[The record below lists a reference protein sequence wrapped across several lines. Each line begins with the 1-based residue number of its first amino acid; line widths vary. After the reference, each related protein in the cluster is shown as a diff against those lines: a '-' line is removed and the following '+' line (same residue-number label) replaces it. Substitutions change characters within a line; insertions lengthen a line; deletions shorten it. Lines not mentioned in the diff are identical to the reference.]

1 MLNEEDKMGFL
12 SNIFTWQHL
21 INLLDIGV
29 VWYAIYKLMMLL
41 RGTKAV
47 QLFKGVLVIIVIKL
61 ISWYLGLRTVSWIT
75 DQIINWG
82 IIAIIV
88 IFQPEIRRGLEHLG
102 RGSLFFNNKKKR
114 NEAQEKMIQALDK
127 AIQYMSKRRIGAL
140 MTIEMNT
147 GLEDYIETGIPLD
160 ADVSG
165 ELLINIFIPNTPLH
179 DGAVIIKNNR
189 IAVAA
194 AYLPLSESNLI
205 PKELGTRHRAAVGIS
220 EVTDALTIV
229 ISEETGAVTITKNN
243 ELIRNLTRQ
252 DYLKLLHNELVPEEE
267 KKQKNIFVRIV
278 NKAKNRKARK
288 EKRNSHVAGHK
299 RGRKH

>member
-1 MLNEEDKMGFL
+1 MQNF
-12 SNIFTWQHL
+12 FA
-21 INLLDIGV
+21 NLLTWSTVANVIDVLV
-29 VWYAIYKLMMLL
+29 VWYVVYRLMMLI

-47 QLFKGVLVIIVIKL
+47 QLLKGVLVIAIIKVV
-61 ISWYLGLRTVSWIT
+61 SWYMQLETVGYIIDMIIT
-75 DQIINWG
+75 WSVPALVI
-82 IIAIIV
+82 

-102 RGSLFFNNKKKR
+102 RGSVMPWRRDN
-114 NEAQEKMIQALDK
+114 AHEKETRMVKELDK

-140 MTIEMNT
+140 ITIQQNT

-179 DGAVIIKNNR
+179 DGAVIIRDNR

-229 ISEETGAVTITKNN
+229 ISEETGGVTVTNN
-243 ELIRNLTRQ
+243 NNLIRDLTRE
-252 DYLKLLHNELVPEEE
+252 DYLKLLTAQLVPPEDEPGNPVTSFFSDI
-267 KKQKNIFVRIV
+267 K
-278 NKAKNRKARK
+278 
-288 EKRNSHVAGHK
+288 HK
-299 RGRKH
+299 GGKTR

>member
-1 MLNEEDKMGFL
+1 MGLF
-12 SNIFTWQHL
+12 SSIFTWQHF
-21 INLLDIGV
+21 INLIDICV
-29 VWYAIYKLMMLL
+29 VWFAVYKLMMLL

-102 RGSLFFNNKKKR
+102 RGSLFFNNNKKQ
-114 NEAQEKMIQALDK
+114 NEAQEKMISALDM

-140 MTIEMNT
+140 ITIEMKT

-160 ADVSG
+160 ADISG
-165 ELLINIFIPNTPLH
+165 QLLINIFIPNTPLH

-229 ISEETGAVTITKNN
+229 ISEETGGVTITKNN

-252 DYLKLLHNELVPEEE
+252 DYLKLLRDELIPKEENKRQSFFVNFFE
-267 KKQKNIFVRIV
+267 KLKQKR
-278 NKAKNRKARK
+278 
-288 EKRNSHVAGHK
+288 EKRNAHRKGGHK
-299 RGRKH
+299 H

>member
-1 MLNEEDKMGFL
+1 MSFDW
-12 SNIFTWQHL
+12 SNLFSWQNL
-21 INLLDIGV
+21 VSLLDVLV
-29 VWYAIYKLMMLL
+29 VWYVIYMLMMLL

-47 QLFKGVLVIIVIKL
+47 QLFRGIVVIILIKL
-61 ISWYLGLRTVSWIT
+61 VSWYIGLETVSWIM
-75 DQIINWG
+75 DQVINWG

-102 RGSLFFNNKKKR
+102 RGSLFANYNKKE
-114 NEAQEKMIQALDK
+114 NEAEIKLVDALDQ

-140 MTIEMNT
+140 ITVQMNT
-147 GLEDYIETGIPLD
+147 GLDDYIETGIPLD

-165 ELLINIFIPNTPLH
+165 ALLINIFIPNTPLH
-179 DGAVIIKNNR
+179 DGAVIIKDNR

-229 ISEETGAVTITKNN
+229 VSEETGGVTITKNN
-243 ELIRNLTRQ
+243 ELIRDLTQQ
-252 DYLKLLHNELVPEEE
+252 DYRKLLYNELVPTQEE
-267 KKQKNIFVRIV
+267 KTSTVARFFTEIF
-278 NKAKNRKARK
+278 
-288 EKRNSHVAGHK
+288 GK
-299 RGRKH
+299 RGQKH

>member
-1 MLNEEDKMGFL
+1 MSFDWSNLFL
-12 SNIFTWQHL
+12 WQNL
-21 INLLDIGV
+21 VRLLDVLV
-29 VWYAIYKLMMLL
+29 VWYVIYMLMMLL

-47 QLFKGVLVIIVIKL
+47 QLFRGIVVIILIKL
-61 ISWYLGLRTVSWIT
+61 VSWYIGLETVSWIM
-75 DQIINWG
+75 DQVINWG

-102 RGSLFFNNKKKR
+102 RGSLFANYNKKE
-114 NEAQEKMIQALDK
+114 NEAEIKLVDALDQ

-140 MTIEMNT
+140 ITVQMNT
-147 GLEDYIETGIPLD
+147 GLDDYIETGIPLD

-165 ELLINIFIPNTPLH
+165 ALLINIFIPNTPLH
-179 DGAVIIKNNR
+179 DGAVIIKDNR

-229 ISEETGAVTITKNN
+229 VSEETGGVTITKNN
-243 ELIRNLTRQ
+243 ELIRDLTQQ
-252 DYLKLLHNELVPEEE
+252 DYRKLLYNELVPTQEE
-267 KKQKNIFVRIV
+267 KTNAVARFFTEIF
-278 NKAKNRKARK
+278 
-288 EKRNSHVAGHK
+288 GK
-299 RGRKH
+299 RGQKH

>member
-1 MLNEEDKMGFL
+1 MSIDW
-12 SNIFTWQHL
+12 SNLFSWQNL
-21 INLLDIGV
+21 VSLLDVLV
-29 VWYAIYKLMMLL
+29 VWYVIYMLMMLL

-47 QLFKGVLVIIVIKL
+47 QLFRGIVVIIFIKL
-61 ISWYLGLRTVSWIT
+61 ASWYIGLETVSWIM
-75 DQIINWG
+75 DQVINWG

-102 RGSLFFNNKKKR
+102 RGSLFANYNRKE
-114 NEAQEKMIQALDK
+114 NEAEIKLVDALDQ

-140 MTIEMNT
+140 ITVQMNT
-147 GLEDYIETGIPLD
+147 GLDDYIETGIPLD

-165 ELLINIFIPNTPLH
+165 ALLINIFVPNTPLH
-179 DGAVIIKNNR
+179 DGAVIIKDNR

-229 ISEETGAVTITKNN
+229 VSEETGGVTITKNN
-243 ELIRNLTRQ
+243 ELIRDLTQQ
-252 DYLKLLHNELVPEEE
+252 DYRKLLYNELVPTQEE
-267 KKQKNIFVRIV
+267 KTNAVARFFTEIF
-278 NKAKNRKARK
+278 
-288 EKRNSHVAGHK
+288 GK
-299 RGRKH
+299 RGQKH

>member
-1 MLNEEDKMGFL
+1 MSFDWSNLFL
-12 SNIFTWQHL
+12 WQNL
-21 INLLDIGV
+21 VSLLDVLV
-29 VWYAIYKLMMLL
+29 VWYVIYMLMMLL

-47 QLFKGVLVIIVIKL
+47 QLFRGIVVIILIKL
-61 ISWYLGLRTVSWIT
+61 VSWYIGLETVSWIM
-75 DQIINWG
+75 DQVINWG

-102 RGSLFFNNKKKR
+102 RGSLFANYNKKE
-114 NEAQEKMIQALDK
+114 NEAEIKLVDALDQ

-140 MTIEMNT
+140 ITVQMNT
-147 GLEDYIETGIPLD
+147 GLDDYIETGIPLD

-165 ELLINIFIPNTPLH
+165 ALLINIFIPNTPLH
-179 DGAVIIKNNR
+179 DGAVIIKDNR

-229 ISEETGAVTITKNN
+229 VSEETGGVTITKNN
-243 ELIRNLTRQ
+243 ELIRDLTQQ
-252 DYLKLLHNELVPEEE
+252 DYRKLLYNELVPTQEE
-267 KKQKNIFVRIV
+267 KTNAVARFFTEIF
-278 NKAKNRKARK
+278 
-288 EKRNSHVAGHK
+288 GK
-299 RGRKH
+299 RGQKH

>member
-1 MLNEEDKMGFL
+1 MSIDW
-12 SNIFTWQHL
+12 SNLFSWQNL
-21 INLLDIGV
+21 VSLLDVLV
-29 VWYAIYKLMMLL
+29 VWYVIYMLMMLL

-47 QLFKGVLVIIVIKL
+47 QLFRGIVVIIFIKL
-61 ISWYLGLRTVSWIT
+61 ASWYIGLETVSWIM
-75 DQIINWG
+75 DQVINWG

-102 RGSLFFNNKKKR
+102 RGSLFANYNRKE
-114 NEAQEKMIQALDK
+114 NEAEIKLVDALDQ

-140 MTIEMNT
+140 ITVQMNT
-147 GLEDYIETGIPLD
+147 GLDDYIETGIPLD

-165 ELLINIFIPNTPLH
+165 ALLINIFIPNTQLH
-179 DGAVIIKNNR
+179 DGAVIIKDNR

-229 ISEETGAVTITKNN
+229 VSEETGGVTITKNN
-243 ELIRNLTRQ
+243 ELIRDLTQQ
-252 DYLKLLHNELVPEEE
+252 DYRKLLYNELVPTQEE
-267 KKQKNIFVRIV
+267 KTNAVARFFTEIF
-278 NKAKNRKARK
+278 
-288 EKRNSHVAGHK
+288 GK
-299 RGRKH
+299 RGQKH

>member
-1 MLNEEDKMGFL
+1 MSIDW
-12 SNIFTWQHL
+12 SNLFSWQNL
-21 INLLDIGV
+21 VSLLDVLV
-29 VWYAIYKLMMLL
+29 VWYVIYMLMMLL

-47 QLFKGVLVIIVIKL
+47 QLFRGIVVIILIKL
-61 ISWYLGLRTVSWIT
+61 ASWYIGLETVSWIM
-75 DQIINWG
+75 DQVINWG

-102 RGSLFFNNKKKR
+102 RGSLFTNYNKKE
-114 NEAQEKMIQALDK
+114 NEAEIKLVDALDQ

-140 MTIEMNT
+140 ITVQMNT
-147 GLEDYIETGIPLD
+147 GLDDYIETGIPLD

-165 ELLINIFIPNTPLH
+165 ALLINIFIPNTPLH
-179 DGAVIIKNNR
+179 DGAVIIKDNR

-229 ISEETGAVTITKNN
+229 VSEETGGVTITKNN
-243 ELIRNLTRQ
+243 ELIRDLTQQ
-252 DYLKLLHNELVPEEE
+252 DYRKLLYNELVPTQEE
-267 KKQKNIFVRIV
+267 KTNAVARFFTEIF
-278 NKAKNRKARK
+278 
-288 EKRNSHVAGHK
+288 GK
-299 RGRKH
+299 RGQKH

>member
-1 MLNEEDKMGFL
+1 MSIDW
-12 SNIFTWQHL
+12 SNLFSWQNL
-21 INLLDIGV
+21 VSLLDVLV
-29 VWYAIYKLMMLL
+29 VWYVIYMLMMLL

-47 QLFKGVLVIIVIKL
+47 QLFRGIVVIILIKL
-61 ISWYLGLRTVSWIT
+61 ASWYIGLETVSWIM
-75 DQIINWG
+75 DQVINWG

-102 RGSLFFNNKKKR
+102 RGSLFANYNRKE
-114 NEAQEKMIQALDK
+114 NEAEIKLVDALDQ

-140 MTIEMNT
+140 ITVQMNT
-147 GLEDYIETGIPLD
+147 GLDDYIETGIPLD

-165 ELLINIFIPNTPLH
+165 ALLINIFIPNTPLH
-179 DGAVIIKNNR
+179 DGAVIIKDNR

-229 ISEETGAVTITKNN
+229 VSEETGGVTITKNN
-243 ELIRNLTRQ
+243 ELIRDLTQQ
-252 DYLKLLHNELVPEEE
+252 DYRKLLYNELVPTQEE
-267 KKQKNIFVRIV
+267 KTNAVARFFTEIF
-278 NKAKNRKARK
+278 
-288 EKRNSHVAGHK
+288 GK
-299 RGRKH
+299 RGQKH

>member
-1 MLNEEDKMGFL
+1 MAIDWNSILNWHTL
-12 SNIFTWQHL
+12 V
-21 INLLDIGV
+21 NLVDIMF
-29 VWYAIYKLMMLL
+29 VWYVIYKLMMLL

-47 QLFKGVLVIIVIKL
+47 QLFKGVVVILVIKL
-61 ISWYLGLRTVSWIT
+61 IAWYFNLETVSWIM

-102 RGSLFFNNKKKR
+102 RGSLFVKSRRGNAV
-114 NEAQEKMIQALDK
+114 EVHMVDALDQ

-140 MTIEMNT
+140 ITIQINT
-147 GLEDYIETGIPLD
+147 GLDEYIETGIRLD
-160 ADVSG
+160 ADISG
-165 ELLINIFIPNTPLH
+165 ALLINTFIPNTPLH
-179 DGAVIIKNNR
+179 DGAVIIKDNK

-229 ISEETGAVTITKNN
+229 VSEETGGVTITKNS
-243 ELIRNLTRQ
+243 ELLRDLTRN
-252 DYLKLLHNELVPEEE
+252 DYLKLLKNELIP
-267 KKQKNIFVRIV
+267 
-278 NKAKNRKARK
+278 K
-288 EKRNSHVAGHK
+288 EDERNSNGLTRFIEGVFKG
-299 RGRKH
+299 GRRR